1 MEQAATN
8 LSEIN
13 ADYVNLWNA
22 RSRSWVNVRDVF
34 IGKAQITSPVTVSIR
49 VADEVETFLAYPNA
63 TSNQV
68 PELEGIL
75 ADIAQQQKLGA
86 GSVTNRYVSVK
97 RKNFFTIEGDTH
109 VTRKLVTLQVVKRPV
124 FMDIF
129 APTFVTNKVINQKVI
144 RPTIILAE
152 NAGPM

>member
-8 LSEIN
+8 LSEVN
-13 ADYVNLWNA
+13 ADYVSLWNA

-34 IGKAQITSPVTVSIR
+34 IEKAQITSPVTVVIP

-63 TSNQV
+63 TPRQV

-75 ADIAQQQKLGA
+75 AYIAQQKLGA

-109 VTRKLVTLQVVKRPV
+109 VTQKAITLQVVKRPV
-124 FMDIF
+124 FMDVF
-129 APTFVTNKVINQKVI
+129 APTFVTKKVIKQKVV